1 MENKLMTKDNVL
13 LIEKHDSIMQEAV
26 QMEDGTIKFLRGI
39 KIFRIIK
46 PLEDGTFDIIAQFD
60 ANENTIDLSVLKD
73 YLGYYGVSVDYDLY
87 NEVKTFV
94 WNCFEI
100 VGGSEDNNVFLLDNA
115 RPCTEEEVTLL
126 NKVFPEYYDN
136 AF

>member
-60 ANENTIDLSVLKD
+60 ANENTIDLSVLTSTN
-73 YLGYYGVSVDYDLY
+73 LGRYKLY
-87 NEVKTFV
+87 NSLTGDLIFALYLTAKILF
-94 WNCFEI
+94 I
-100 VGGSEDNNVFLLDNA
+100 
-115 RPCTEEEVTLL
+115 
-126 NKVFPEYYDN
+126 
-136 AF
+136 